1 MGEGVRP
8 GPNAAVFAAV
18 LTALAL
24 AVSCSRQ
31 APEAEGQNNTA
42 EAKASVA
49 APAPPPPAV
58 PEADPSTATYERAAP
73 PTLQPVV
80 LGKFEPGNP
89 VAIASTGALDIGND
103 KIAGANGASFVTE
116 RVALVSGDDQYAR
129 NARYADA
136 MMIEPRQQVELR
148 HVIES
153 TAPTKEPGN
162 AFCGSTATA
171 YLALAKVMDGDT
183 EVVKV
188 IALSGSSLP
197 AASAQDVK
205 LCAATEYLS
214 AKK

>member
-1 MGEGVRP
+1 MGEGVRL
-8 GPNAAVFAAV
+8 GPIAAV
-18 LTALAL
+18 LVAIASTAA
-24 AVSCSRQ
+24 CT
-31 APEAEGQNNTA
+31 PESPKAESQSQNTA

-49 APAPPPPAV
+49 VPAAAPPAI

-89 VAIASTGALDIGND
+89 VAIASTGAIDIEND
-103 KIAGANGASFVTE
+103 RIGGANGASFVTE
-116 RVALVSGDDQYAR
+116 RVALVSGDDQYAP
-129 NARYADA
+129 NERYADA

-148 HVIES
+148 HIVES
-153 TAPTKEPGN
+153 TAPTKQPGN
-162 AFCGSTATA
+162 AFCGTGKAA
-171 YLALAKVMDGDT
+171 YLALAKVMDGET

-214 AKK
+214 VKK